1 MEEIQ
6 ITSRHPERQTGDNR
20 NEQGRFQP
28 GISGNPNGRPP
39 LTQEQKIIRKATREI
54 VKEYREKL
62 AEALPSIEPVLVALA
77 LKGDVAAI
85 KELHDRVMGKAI
97 QFSVSDTTVRK
108 ISDEKKAEADN
119 AIKEFLNG
127 KN

>member
-1 MEEIQ
+1 MDEKQNEN
-6 ITSRHPERQTGDNR
+6 TPEQLKPWL
-20 NEQGRFQP
+20 FKP
-28 GISGNPNGRPP
+28 GVSGNPKGLAV
-39 LTQEQKIIRKATREI
+39 LTEEQKAVRKATREI

-108 ISDEKKAEADN
+108 ISDEKKAEADE
-119 AIKEFLNG
+119 AIKKYLEGNG
-127 KN
+127 

>member
-1 MEEIQ
+1 MDEK
-6 ITSRHPERQTGDNR
+6 H
-20 NEQGRFQP
+20 NESTPQQLKPFLWEKGV
-28 GISGNPNGRPP
+28 SGNPKGLAV
-39 LTQEQKIIRKATREI
+39 LTPEQKIIRKATREI

-97 QFSVSDTTVRK
+97 QFSVNDTTVRK
-108 ISDEKKAEADN
+108 ISDAKKAEADE
-119 AIKEFLNG
+119 AIKKYLEGNG
-127 KN
+127 

>member
-1 MEEIQ
+1 ME
-6 ITSRHPERQTGDNR
+6 TRHPNR
-20 NEQGRFQP
+20 LQLSTDSKPKQYGFQP

-39 LTQEQKIIRKATREI
+39 LTQEQKAIRKATREI

-108 ISDEKKAEADN
+108 ISDEKKAEADE
-119 AIKEFLNG
+119 AIKKFLDG

>member
-1 MEEIQ
+1 MDEAEKVKESQ
-6 ITSRHPERQTGDNR
+6 IKPW
-20 NEQGRFQP
+20 RFQP
-28 GISGNPNGRPP
+28 GQSGNPSGMPP

-54 VKEYREKL
+54 VKEYQAKL

-97 QFSVSDTTVRK
+97 QFSVNDTTVRK
-108 ISDEKKAEADN
+108 ISDAKKAEADE
-119 AIKEFLNG
+119 AIKKYLEGNG
-127 KN
+127 

>member
-1 MEEIQ
+1 MDEKQNEN
-6 ITSRHPERQTGDNR
+6 TPEQLKPWL
-20 NEQGRFQP
+20 FKP
-28 GISGNPNGRPP
+28 GVSGNPKGLAV
-39 LTQEQKIIRKATREI
+39 LTPEQKAVRKATREI

-108 ISDEKKAEADN
+108 ISDEKKAEADE
-119 AIKEFLNG
+119 AIKKYLEGNG
-127 KN
+127 

>member
-1 MEEIQ
+1 MDEKQNEN
-6 ITSRHPERQTGDNR
+6 TPEQLKPWL
-20 NEQGRFQP
+20 FKP
-28 GISGNPNGRPP
+28 GVSGNPKGLAV

-54 VKEYREKL
+54 VKEYQAKL

-108 ISDEKKAEADN
+108 ISDEKKAEADE
-119 AIKEFLNG
+119 AIKKFLDG